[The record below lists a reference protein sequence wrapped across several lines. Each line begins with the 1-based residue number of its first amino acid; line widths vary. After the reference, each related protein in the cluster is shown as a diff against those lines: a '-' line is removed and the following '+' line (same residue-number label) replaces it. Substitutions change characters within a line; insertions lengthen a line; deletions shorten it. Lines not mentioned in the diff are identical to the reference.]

1 MDSDERNGGAGP
13 SGTPPGKDSL
23 GNPASTSVSAQGNE
37 QVEDMFAGMDT
48 WAVAFA
54 AVLVLLG
61 LVNGALSTHPASA
74 QTACQKQM
82 SMDKKYSDF
91 SFASSFL
98 DKIWLDK

>member
-13 SGTPPGKDSL
+13 SRTPPGKDSL
-23 GNPASTSVSAQGNE
+23 GNSASTSVSAQGNE

-54 AVLVLLG
+54 AILVVLG

-74 QTACQKQM
+74 PTICRVTKR
-82 SMDKKYSDF
+82 DVHGY
-91 SFASSFL
+91 
-98 DKIWLDK
+98 KIFRF